1 MRLPSSAISAAMAA
15 TLLACAAASAQST
28 EQLPGFDLERLETNV
43 GRGTLLVGNGEL
55 MAPGGLSVTLLGHYQ
70 RMPLVLSDGER
81 DLRVVQDRATALL
94 AASYGV
100 LPWLELSAQVP
111 FVLWQQGDDPGEAGL
126 AQLAAQGLGTP
137 VLQARLGL
145 LSRRY
150 RQPVDLSADL
160 GVGLPVGTG
169 TALAGDAGPR
179 FHARLVVGTT
189 LGWLQPS
196 LEAGVLFRPS
206 ILLDTAEAAAKPGAS
221 SEVRLGAALATT
233 GQGLRGELGLRATLA
248 PQVSMELLG
257 GVRFP
262 LLVGLDAFVLGGPG
276 VGGAPG
282 TPRFRVLAGVAFR
295 SEPPP
300 KLSFIDQNADHEL
313 QLSLA
318 TPKPPPED
326 NRIRPVG
333 TWELN
338 SLTRDDTSG
347 ASGESGA
354 PQEAPRPYQ
363 PGPQERLVLR
373 GEIHF
378 AQGSSELPGV
388 VPLLDQAVLR
398 LSEQTRG
405 GTIIVEGHADSEGT
419 DSSNM
424 IMSLRRAQAVRRYL
438 IDQGVPATRVRI
450 RGFGSNWPVSA
461 RPATEQERQLNRRAE
476 VLVLTEVPAPTT
488 PAAPTTTQVP
498 AP

>member
-1 MRLPSSAISAAMAA
+1 MAA
-15 TLLACAAASAQST
+15 ALLAGSLASAQST

-55 MAPGGLSVTLLGHYQ
+55 MVPGGLSVNLLGHYQ
-70 RMPLVLSDGER
+70 RLPLVLNDGTQ
-81 DLRVVQDRATALL
+81 DLRVVQDRATLLL

-111 FVLWQQGDDPGEAGL
+111 VVLWQQGDDPSEVGL
-126 AQLAAQGLGTP
+126 ATLAAQGLGTP

-145 LSRRY
+145 LSRRH

-169 TALAGDAGPR
+169 LALAGDSGPR
-179 FHARLVVGTT
+179 FHARLVAGTT

-206 ILLDTAEAAAKPGAS
+206 ILLDSTEQEAKPGAS
-221 SEVRLGAALATT
+221 SEIRLGASLATT
-233 GQGLRGELGLRATLA
+233 GPGLRGELGLRTTLS

-276 VGGAPG
+276 LGGAPG
-282 TPRFRVLAGVAFR
+282 TPRFRVLAGVSFR

-300 KLSFIDQNADHEL
+300 KLSFMDPNADREL

-318 TPKPPPED
+318 RPTTPSVED
-326 NRIRPVG
+326 RVRPVG

-338 SLTRDDTSG
+338 SLTRSDSQHSSADG
-347 ASGESGA
+347 GPRE
-354 PQEAPRPYQ
+354 PPRPYQ

-373 GEIHF
+373 GEVHF
-378 AQGSSELPGV
+378 SQGSSELPGV

-398 LSEQTRG
+398 LSEQTREC
-405 GTIIVEGHADSEGT
+405 TIVVEGHADTEGT
-419 DSSNM
+419 DTSNM
-424 IMSLRRAQAVRRYL
+424 LISLRRAQAVRRYL

-450 RGFGSNWPVSA
+450 RGFGSDWPVSKT
-461 RPATEQERQLNRRAE
+461 PATEQERQLNRRVE
-476 VLVLTEVPAPTT
+476 VLLLTEQPTAPITTQAPAP
-488 PAAPTTTQVP
+488 
-498 AP
+498 

>member
-1 MRLPSSAISAAMAA
+1 MAA
-15 TLLACAAASAQST
+15 TLLACSVSSAQSA
-28 EQLPGFDLERLETNV
+28 EQSLSFDLERLETNV

-55 MAPGGLSVTLLGHYQ
+55 MVPGGLSISLLGHYQ
-70 RMPLVLSDGER
+70 RLPLVLSDGAQE
-81 DLRVVQDRATALL
+81 LQVVQDRATALL

-111 FVLWQQGDDPGEAGL
+111 FVLWQQGDDPSGAGL
-126 AQLAAQGLGTP
+126 GPLSAQGLGTP

-145 LSRRY
+145 LSRRH

-169 TALAGDAGPR
+169 LALAGDAGPR
-179 FHARLVVGTT
+179 FHARMVAGTT
-189 LGWLQPS
+189 LGWLHPS
-196 LEAGVLFRPS
+196 LEAGVLFRPTVR
-206 ILLDTAEAAAKPGAS
+206 LGGAGVNTKAS
-221 SEVRLGAALATT
+221 SEIRLGAALATT
-233 GQGLRGELGLRATLA
+233 GKGLRGELAFRTTLT

-276 VGGAPG
+276 LGGALG

-300 KLSFIDQNADHEL
+300 KLSFIDENADREF
-313 QLSLA
+313 QLALA
-318 TPKPPPED
+318 TPTPPPGEAPV
-326 NRIRPVG
+326 RPVG

-338 SLTRDDTSG
+338 ALTRSDAQEPSAGG
-347 ASGESGA
+347 AAHE
-354 PQEAPRPYQ
+354 PPRPYQ
-363 PGPQERLVLR
+363 PGPQEKLVLR
-373 GEIHF
+373 GAVPF

-398 LSEQTRG
+398 LLEQTSKG
-405 GTIIVEGHADSEGT
+405 LVIVEGHADTEST
-419 DSSNM
+419 DTSNM
-424 IMSLRRAQAVRRYL
+424 IISLRRAQAVRRYL

-450 RGFGSNWPVSA
+450 RGFGSDWQVSPK
-461 RPATEQERQLNRRAE
+461 PATEQERQLNRRAE
-476 VLVLTEVPAPTT
+476 VLVLMETAEPV
-488 PAAPTTTQVP
+488 TTQ
-498 AP
+498 APPP